1 MDFKHHI
8 ETTWN
13 LLLGNIV
20 ALILITL
27 VLLGV
32 SALSLGILAPVIAA
46 GYTHSLLLLI
56 RNGREPR
63 IQDLFSHMNLFLP
76 LLGFALVVFVASF
89 IGFLLLFLPGVV
101 LIAAVI
107 FCCVYMFPLMT
118 DRKMDLI
125 MAIKESYAMARQ
137 GDILDHV
144 VVVVLYLAIT
154 MIGGSTFIGVLL
166 TMPMATLFLMSTYE
180 EKRKTT
186 PPPAPQTQSD
196 AM

>member
-13 LLLGNIV
+13 MLLGNLV

-46 GYTHSLLLLI
+46 GYTQSLLLLI
-56 RNGREPR
+56 RNGREPK

-76 LLGFALVVFVASF
+76 LLGFTLVVFVAVF
-89 IGFLLLFLPGVV
+89 IGFLLLFLPGIV
-101 LIAAVI
+101 LIAAVL
-107 FCCVYMFPLMT
+107 FCCIYMLPLMT
-118 DRKMDLI
+118 DRNMDLI
-125 MAIKESYAMARQ
+125 NAIKESYAMARQ
-137 GDILDHV
+137 GEILDHL

-154 MIGGSTFIGVLL
+154 MLGGSTFIGVLL

-180 EKRKTT
+180 EKSKTA